1 MVDAVQRRRIALALF
16 ATAFLVLLL
25 VLEDSVSNQQEEVH
39 KSSSSQFG
47 RLLTASEKRKGEK
60 LGRNSELLFRKSPLV
75 DEERKV
81 QEGVLDKNMIED
93 LKRDLLNEVMVEK
106 IQELQRQISTCIPR
120 FVCEVH
126 SLGEE
131 KLESLLEKQWF
142 NLHKS
147 NMLKPG
153 RVYQMAAH
161 MGQMFR
167 DVEPNPCQ
175 HIYTECPLNR
185 AEL

>member
-1 MVDAVQRRRIALALF
+1 MDAIQLQRRHVALAVLV
-16 ATAFLVLLL
+16 TAFLVLVL
-25 VLEDSVSNQQEEVH
+25 VLEESQGNQQEEVH

-47 RLLTASEKRKGEK
+47 RLLTAAEKRKGEK
-60 LGRNSELLFRKSPLV
+60 LGRNVREG
-75 DEERKV
+75 
-81 QEGVLDKNMIED
+81 GVLDKDMIED
-93 LKRDLLNEVMVEK
+93 LKRDLLKEVLVEK

-131 KLESLLEKQWF
+131 KLETMLEKQWF
-142 NLHKS
+142 NLHRS
-147 NMLKPG
+147 HVLKPG

-161 MGQMFR
+161 MGQMFK
-167 DVEPNPCQ
+167 DVEPNPCK